1 MYIVKKGDKM
11 EFLELA
17 CYALTGYL
25 TNRYFGFSFWPM
37 FWLAAVILPIER
49 WFWKIMKKPRI

>member
-1 MYIVKKGDKM
+1 M